1 MSLLL
6 DALKKTG
13 QAQRDGASGDAALDA
28 KPELTLQDVARSE
41 KLVSHSIDAHAVENN
56 QARVTGQKL
65 FAAKT
70 PPASSGRTLNV
81 FALAVGGGLLL
92 AASGGYYVW
101 REITPAEPTYPIVT
115 APPVQPAP
123 MIALT
128 TKTPDV
134 SVTQDHPVAMNPVA
148 IRPAPTAIT
157 ATPRPSVAKR
167 RPAAQNIV
175 IQHDSK
181 PDTIRS
187 SLTAAYNTYRNGD
200 FATAWQLYRTVLQQ
214 DARNRDALLGMA
226 AIAQQQGE
234 DTIATQYY
242 GQVLTLDPRD
252 PAAHAGLSALTP
264 GNAAG
269 TESRLKLLLTHRPD
283 AALHFALGN
292 LYAEQSRWGEAQQS
306 YFNAINREP
315 DNAQYAYNL
324 AVSLDHLGLGK
335 LAAQYYQRAL
345 QLDQFSNTSFDHAQ
359 TQQRINELTAP

>member
-6 DALKKTG
+6 DALKKTS
-13 QAQRDGASGDAALDA
+13 QTQRDDELGDAAFDA
-28 KPELTLQDVARSE
+28 KPELTLQDAARSE
-41 KLVSHSIDAHAVENN
+41 KRASHAIEAHAIENN
-56 QARVTGQKL
+56 QARATGQKL

-70 PPASSGRTLNV
+70 PSASSGRQLNAV
-81 FALAVGGGLLL
+81 ALAVGCGLLL
-92 AASGGYYVW
+92 AAGGGYYVW
-101 REITPAEPTYPIVT
+101 RETTPAEPTYHIVT

-123 MIALT
+123 KIELT

-134 SVTQDHPVAMNPVA
+134 SVTQVSPADIH
-148 IRPAPTAIT
+148 PAPTVT
-157 ATPRPSVAKR
+157 AAAPRPSATKR
-167 RPAAQNIV
+167 RATAQKIV

-234 DTIATQYY
+234 DTVATQYY

-269 TESRLKLLLTHRPD
+269 TESRLKLLLNHRPD
-283 AALHFALGN
+283 AAELHFALGN

-306 YFNAINREP
+306 YFNAINHEP
-315 DNAQYAYNL
+315 DNIQYVYNL
-324 AVSLDHLGLGK
+324 AVSLDHLSLGK

-345 QLDQFSNTSFDHAQ
+345 QLDQFKNTNFDHAQ